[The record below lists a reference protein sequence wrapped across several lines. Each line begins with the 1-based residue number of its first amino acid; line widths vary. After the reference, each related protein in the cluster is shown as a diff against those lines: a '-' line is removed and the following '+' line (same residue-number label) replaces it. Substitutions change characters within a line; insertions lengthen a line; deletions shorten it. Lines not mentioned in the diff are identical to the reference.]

1 VWCCA
6 RRSVGVAWRGKSGL
20 RSRRAEV
27 WRLVQDVT
35 PGERTWRSAA
45 GRHQGAES
53 GLVVSEVARGS
64 GWEAIALAIVV
75 GTVRVCRMVVVLL
88 AESLGSTSARGK
100 SPLLVA
106 EEPLRHPWAQ
116 GRSRG
121 PTAHLSRVWE
131 RLVEKYSLFIL

>member
-1 VWCCA
+1 M
-6 RRSVGVAWRGKSGL
+6 GVSWRGKSGL
-20 RSRRAEV
+20 RSRRSAA
-27 WRLVQDVT
+27 WGPVQDVT
-35 PGERTWRSAA
+35 QGRRTGSSAA

-53 GLVVSEVARGS
+53 GMVVKEVGMGS
-64 GWEAIALAIVV
+64 GCRSLAIAIVV